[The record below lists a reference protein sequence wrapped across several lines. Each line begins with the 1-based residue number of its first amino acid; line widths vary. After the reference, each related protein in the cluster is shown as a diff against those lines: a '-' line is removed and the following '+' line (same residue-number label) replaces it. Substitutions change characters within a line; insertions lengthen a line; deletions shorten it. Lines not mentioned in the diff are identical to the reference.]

1 MASLETGPCFFILGL
16 WLSGLETAGS
26 ACDVWHPRPARG
38 TQDSLGSR
46 SLALEFLA
54 HDSEV
59 EMSFSFLHDTSDDS
73 TSDQGPQGESRP
85 GSSKVV
91 VEQSLHCS

>member
-1 MASLETGPCFFILGL
+1 MASLETVKPASSSFGSVAWKL
-16 WLSGLETAGS
+16 LEA

-38 TQDSLGSR
+38 TQGSLGSR

-59 EMSFSFLHDTSDDS
+59 EMSFF
-73 TSDQGPQGESRP
+73 PP
-85 GSSKVV
+85 
-91 VEQSLHCS
+91 